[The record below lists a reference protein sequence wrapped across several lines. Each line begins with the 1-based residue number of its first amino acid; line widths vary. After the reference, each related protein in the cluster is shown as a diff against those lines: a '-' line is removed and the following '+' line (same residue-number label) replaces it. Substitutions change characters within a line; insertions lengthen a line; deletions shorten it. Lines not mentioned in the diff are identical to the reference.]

1 MNNMLKTS
9 LLTLG
14 LGLAV
19 CSTNANAALATHST
33 WSNAV
38 NYCAA
43 FTPGPA
49 DTLRNRVIGAENV
62 GTEPLAVSCNYASF
76 FNGAPGNTR
85 ITGVGIYFT
94 NNSSTNVQVTCTLLT
109 GTSGNITGA
118 GSAYSVPKSTTAIIP
133 GGAGSISWG
142 VADNPTAGSTDLGN
156 LMVGVNCI
164 LPVNIVMSATNVTWT
179 ADNGLQTPPPPPPP

>member
-1 MNNMLKTS
+1 MINSHKTS
-9 LLTLG
+9 LLTLA

-43 FTPGPA
+43 FTPGA
-49 DTLRNRVIGAENV
+49 GDTLRNRVIGTENI
-62 GTEPLAVSCNYASF
+62 GTQPLPVSCNYATF
-76 FNGAPGNTR
+76 LNGAPGNTR
-85 ITGVGIYFT
+85 ITGVGIFFT
-94 NNSSTNVQVTCTLLT
+94 NNSSTSVQVTCTLLT

-142 VADNPTAGSTDLGN
+142 IADNPTPGSTDLGN

-164 LPVNIVMSATNVTWT
+164 LPVNVVMSATNVTWT
-179 ADNGLQTPPPPPPP
+179 ADNGVGT